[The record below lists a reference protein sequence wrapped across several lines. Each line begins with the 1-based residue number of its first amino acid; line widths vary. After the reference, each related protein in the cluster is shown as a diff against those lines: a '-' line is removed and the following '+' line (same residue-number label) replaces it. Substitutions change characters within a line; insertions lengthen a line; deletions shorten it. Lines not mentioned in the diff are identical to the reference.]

1 LGHNIKQQSKK
12 GRKNLNLDDI
22 ADETLIQKVAKVLS
36 ERTNIEVSVFD
47 DHSQGLE
54 ALKKMIPIGSDVY
67 TGPSETLNQIGFTE
81 HVREGGKYNDLRARV
96 LAEPDYDKRR
106 DIRREVST
114 ADFFVASVHA
124 IVETGEVVIVS
135 GSGSQ
140 LAGYAAGARNVIWVA
155 GSNKIVP
162 NMDIAMRR
170 VREHSLPL
178 EDARV
183 KAAGGSGSAIGKI
196 LIIERESV
204 ESRIRLVL
212 IRQSLGF

>member
-1 LGHNIKQQSKK
+1 MNF
-12 GRKNLNLDDI
+12 DDV
-22 ADETLIQKVAKVLS
+22 ADETSIRQVARILS
-36 ERTNIEVSVFD
+36 ERTNVEVSIFD
-47 DHSQGLE
+47 DDSKGLE
-54 ALKKMIPIGSDVY
+54 GLKKMIPTGSDVY
-67 TGPSETLNQIGFTE
+67 TGPSETLNQIGFTQ
-81 HVREGGKYNDLRARV
+81 HVRESGEYNDLRARV
-96 LAEPDYDKRR
+96 LSEPDYDKRR

-124 IVETGEVVIVS
+124 IVETGEVVIAS

-178 EDARV
+178 EDARM
-183 KAAGGSGSAIGKI
+183 KNTGASGSAIGKI
-196 LIIERESV
+196 LIVERESV
-204 ESRIRLVL
+204 DNRIRLVL

>member
-1 LGHNIKQQSKK
+1 MNFGDAASESSIQQV
-12 GRKNLNLDDI
+12 G
-22 ADETLIQKVAKVLS
+22 KVLS
-36 ERTNIEVSVFD
+36 ERTNVEVLIFD
-47 DHSQGLE
+47 DHNDGLRG
-54 ALKKMIPIGSDVY
+54 LKNMIPKGSDVY

-81 HVREGGKYNDLRARV
+81 HVRESDDYIDLRARV

-178 EDARV
+178 EDARM
-183 KAAGGSGSAIGKI
+183 KSTGAAGSAIGKI
-196 LIIERESV
+196 LIVERESV

-212 IRQSLGF
+212 IREPLGF

>member
-1 LGHNIKQQSKK
+1 MNF
-12 GRKNLNLDDI
+12 DDV
-22 ADETLIQKVAKVLS
+22 ADETSIRQVARILS
-36 ERTNIEVSVFD
+36 ERTNVEVSIFD
-47 DHSQGLE
+47 DDSKGLE
-54 ALKKMIPIGSDVY
+54 GLKKMIPAGCDVY
-67 TGPSETLNQIGFTE
+67 TGPSETLNQIGFTQ
-81 HVREGGKYNDLRARV
+81 HVRESGEYNDLRARV
-96 LAEPDYDKRR
+96 LSEPDYDKRR
-106 DIRREVST
+106 DIRSEVSI

-124 IVETGEVVIVS
+124 IVETGEVVIAS

-178 EDARV
+178 EDARM
-183 KAAGGSGSAIGKI
+183 KNTGAPGSAIGKI
-196 LIIERESV
+196 LIVERESV
-204 ESRIRLVL
+204 DNRIRLVL